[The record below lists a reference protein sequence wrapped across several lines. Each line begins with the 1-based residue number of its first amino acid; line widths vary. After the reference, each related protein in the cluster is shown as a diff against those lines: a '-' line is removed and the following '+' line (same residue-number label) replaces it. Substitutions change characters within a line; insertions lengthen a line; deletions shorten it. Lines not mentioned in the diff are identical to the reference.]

1 MSRAAAAKPEK
12 PVDRGP
18 FFNKD
23 GTVAVDGEKYPALRR
38 ALDRSRPARDG
49 WSRVVLLRT
58 VREVDAADRLVRK
71 LLGVQGPPMSEE
83 TKEKLREYNE
93 THKEEIKLRKE
104 QKLEVRRRTIALLST
119 GSRRRKA

>member
-1 MSRAAAAKPEK
+1 VSRPAAAKIEK

-18 FFNKD
+18 FFNQD
-23 GTVAVDGEKYPALRR
+23 GTVAVDGLKYPTLRR
-38 ALDRSRPARDG
+38 ALERSRPAREG
-49 WSRVVLLRT
+49 WAKVVELRLAH
-58 VREVDAADRLVRK
+58 EEDAADRLVRK

-93 THKEEIKLRKE
+93 THKEEIKERKE

-119 GSRRRKA
+119 GTRRRKA